1 MQNPRTVL
9 VTGATSGIGRASA
22 EAFSAAGS
30 RVIAVGRRQERLD
43 ELAAGLSGESYTIPL
58 DVRDRTAVEEA
69 FAAIPEEWRDVD
81 LLLNNAGLAVGRE
94 PLQEAPLDSW
104 LQMVETNVI
113 GLLQVTAQVLPGMVE
128 RGRGHVINI
137 GSIAG
142 RETYGGGTIYCATKA
157 AVDRITKGM
166 RIDVLGTGVRV
177 STVDPGMV
185 QTEFNTV
192 RYRGDQQAADAH
204 YAAVRPLQ
212 PEDVA
217 ETVQWVA
224 TRPEHV
230 QIAEVLILPTDQAG
244 AGKFAKRQ

>member
-1 MQNPRTVL
+1 MQIPRTVFI
-9 VTGATSGIGRASA
+9 TGATSGIGRACV
-22 EAFSAAGS
+22 EAFSKAGS
-30 RVIAVGRRQERLD
+30 RVVAVGRRQERLD
-43 ELAAGLSGESYTIPL
+43 ELAASLDGDVHTLAL
-58 DVRDRTAVEEA
+58 DVRDRDAVET
-69 FAAIPEEWRDVD
+69 AIAGLPAEWREID
-81 LLLNNAGLAVGRE
+81 LLLNNAGLGIGRE
-94 PLQEAPLDSW
+94 PLQDAQLDSW

-113 GLLQVTAQVLPGMVE
+113 GLLQITAQILPGMVE
-128 RGRGHVINI
+128 RGSGHVINI

-142 RETYGGGTIYCATKA
+142 RETYPGGTIYCATKA

-166 RIDVLGTGVRV
+166 RMDVLGSGVRV

-192 RYRGDQQAADAH
+192 RYRGDEEAAAAH

-217 ETVQWVA
+217 ETVTWVA

-244 AGKFAKRQ
+244 AGKFAKRS

>member
-1 MQNPRTVL
+1 MQTPRTVF
-9 VTGATSGIGRASA
+9 VTGATSGIGRACV
-22 EAFSAAGS
+22 EAFSREGS
-30 RVIAVGRRQERLD
+30 RVIAAGRRQDRLD
-43 ELAAGLSGESYTIPL
+43 ELAGSLDGEVHTIVL
-58 DVRDRTAVEEA
+58 DVRDRAAVEQA
-69 FAAIPEEWRDVD
+69 VSGLPDEWQQID
-81 LLLNNAGLAVGRE
+81 LLINNAGLAVGRE
-94 PLQEAPLDSW
+94 PLQDAQLDSW

-128 RGRGHVINI
+128 RGSGHVINI

-142 RETYGGGTIYCATKA
+142 RETYPGGTIYCATKA

-166 RIDVLGTGVRV
+166 RMDVLGTGVRV

-192 RYRGDQQAADAH
+192 RYRGDQEAADAH

-212 PEDVA
+212 PDDVA
-217 ETVQWVA
+217 QTVTWVA

-244 AGKFAKRQ
+244 AGKFAKRS